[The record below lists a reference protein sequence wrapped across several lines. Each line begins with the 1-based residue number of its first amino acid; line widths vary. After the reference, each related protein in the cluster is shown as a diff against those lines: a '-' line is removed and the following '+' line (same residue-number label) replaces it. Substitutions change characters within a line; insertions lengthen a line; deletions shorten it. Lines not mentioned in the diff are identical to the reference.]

1 MRTSIL
7 ALGRAA
13 TQPTKFA
20 NLGIRSMH
28 AVYLRRYF
36 QLRPGGGD
44 EYRLWLPIVAA
55 ARLNEGIAELESW
68 LLVQAGKLL

>member
-1 MRTSIL
+1 M
-7 ALGRAA
+7 AA

-20 NLGIRSMH
+20 NLGIRIMH
-28 AVYLRRYF
+28 TVHLRRYF
-36 QLRPGGGD
+36 QLRPGGRN

-55 ARLNEGIAELESW
+55 ARLHEGIAELESW